1 MKVNNLLSGM
11 IIGSLTLAVAGCGSE
26 HKTNNNLLP
35 VPVKPFDYQALLNTA
50 AEGEIPGVVLYIESP
65 QLYFYGA
72 AGMADLNDKTP
83 MPIDARI
90 PNGSAGKK
98 LTALLAAMLVE
109 QQKLNLDQ
117 SITNYLPAEITNR
130 VANASSMTT
139 RQMLQHTAGLFD
151 YLNDSNGAFYDAVV
165 AEPDSIKTDAFAL
178 QFALDQKAKF
188 APAQGWSYSNTGY
201 ILTGLVLD
209 QVLGTHH
216 SQAMRKQ
223 IFEPL
228 GLSSLSYGGLEKSY
242 GPIVPGYFHTGNAVL
257 DTRQYYQNIGVADAP
272 VVGNAKDMANI
283 LKFIV
288 EGKQFSHSIHQLL
301 MSETSFVNTGLGTM
315 SYSYGLFKET
325 INGKQVIHHGG
336 QELGYATYN
345 FYIPDTKTTVAMLVN
360 CNGYQAC
367 NDAHNALYQKV
378 ISELTQ

>member
-1 MKVNNLLSGM
+1 MKVNNLLPGM
-11 IIGSLTLAVAGCGSE
+11 FICSFALALAGCGKD
-26 HKTNNNLLP
+26 HKTNNAPP
-35 VPVKPFDYQALLNTA
+35 VQVKPFDYQALLNTA

-117 SITNYLPAEITNR
+117 SITNYLPAAITNR
-130 VANASSMTT
+130 VANASSITT

-151 YLNDSNGAFYDAVV
+151 YLNDSNGAFYDAVI
-165 AEPDSIKTDAFAL
+165 AEPESIKTDAFAL
-178 QFALDQKAKF
+178 QFALDQPAKF
-188 APAQGWSYSNTGY
+188 VPAQGWSYSNTGY

-209 QVLGTHH
+209 KVLGTHH

-242 GPIVPGYFHTGNAVL
+242 GPIVSGYFHTGNAVL
-257 DTRQYYQNIGVADAP
+257 NTRQYYQNIGVADAP

-288 EGKQFSHSIHQLL
+288 EGKQFSSTVHQL
-301 MSETSFVNTGLGTM
+301 MMNDGSFVNTGLGSM

-325 INGKQVIHHGG
+325 INGKKVIHHGG
-336 QELGYATYN
+336 RELGYATYN
-345 FYIPDTKTTVAMLVN
+345 FYIPDTKTTVAMMVN
-360 CNGYQAC
+360 CNGYKAC
-367 NDAHNALYQKV
+367 DDAHDALYQKV
-378 ISELTQ
+378 IGELTK